1 MQVSKTFEI
10 LNSHEATIYESK
22 LRTIIFAEKLLDR
35 SRILI
40 LQLKRSYIDFAV
52 QRCYSEMSL
61 CCRIRLRNII
71 KVEQLLLRQP
81 ICLEIITEVELIIQ
95 FNNFLNETETYPSLF
110 CMFVL

>member
-40 LQLKRSYIDFAV
+40 LQLKTSYIDFAV
-52 QRCYSEMSL
+52 LNLKGEKSH
-61 CCRIRLRNII
+61 
-71 KVEQLLLRQP
+71 
-81 ICLEIITEVELIIQ
+81 IT
-95 FNNFLNETETYPSLF
+95 
-110 CMFVL
+110 